1 MKRFKA
7 GLFGTIIILVILGN
21 FISVVAPVPQ
31 VATAEVKLA
40 GHTTPI
46 VVIAGWVANWFA
58 SINWSTSGYNPNY
71 PPYLQEN

>member
-21 FISVVAPVPQ
+21 FLTVAPKVETSDVQ
-31 VATAEVKLA
+31 IA
-40 GHTTPI
+40 GHTMPI